1 MSDEAEDDT
10 GEAATVVMEERTPAY
25 SLLEGGPVQPQCSG
39 NANEFCFFCAFESS
53 AAADGSGDSDGS
65 DHPTSMRSLVRAL
78 IDQKREV
85 HTIIQK
91 VKEAYDKNVRPEV
104 LWRTPDGKEIRH
116 PAWSLESIKRHLV
129 ASPEF
134 PAIFEDAVELI
145 FANIIT
151 SQNRRMMTARGE
163 PDADMVNLFNT
174 TVKTLCHYKESR
186 ARLTKQ
192 ARRGGATKKT

>member
-1 MSDEAEDDT
+1 MSDNDENEDEDGVT
-10 GEAATVVMEERTPAY
+10 TVMVERAPAY
-25 SLLEGGPVQPQCSG
+25 SLLECGPVQPQCSG

-53 AAADGSGDSDGS
+53 GEEGDASN
-65 DHPTSMRSLVRAL
+65 DHPTSMRSLVHAL
-78 IDQKREV
+78 LAQKREV
-85 HTIIQK
+85 HAIIKK
-91 VKEAYDKNVRPEV
+91 VEEAYEKNVRAEV
-104 LWRTPDGKEIRH
+104 RWRTPAGNEVVGPKWT
-116 PAWSLESIKRHLV
+116 AESIKRHLV

-151 SQNRRMMTARGE
+151 SQNRRMMTAGGE
-163 PDADMVNLFNT
+163 PDADMVNLFNA

-192 ARRGGATKKT
+192 AKKGGATKK